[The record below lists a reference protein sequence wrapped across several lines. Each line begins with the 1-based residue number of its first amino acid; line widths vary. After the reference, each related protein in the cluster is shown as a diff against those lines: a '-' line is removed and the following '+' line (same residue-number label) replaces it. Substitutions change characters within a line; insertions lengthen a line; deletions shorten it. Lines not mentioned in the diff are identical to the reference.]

1 MRKNS
6 ELATRQAE
14 SAAKAEREALLTK
27 NAEQAQRLKELEANL
42 LLGKQDA
49 ESAVGNESFSAGLPE
64 IQQSLD
70 QNSTEPKPLTGMSA
84 PFVSPSRDR
93 VRQSTA
99 EPGSV
104 TEGEFEHIDRSDSET
119 SASPNIGV
127 GYVPLCDKMYLYVYL
142 YLLVHMS

>member
-70 QNSTEPKPLTGMSA
+70 QNSTEAKPLQRHKIRTSA
-84 PFVSPSRDR
+84 PC
-93 VRQSTA
+93 STSSYA
-99 EPGSV
+99 TALQCIHCV
-104 TEGEFEHIDRSDSET
+104 HMARSKVYEQEIKQLDSEIVRIEK
-119 SASPNIGV
+119 SLAQS
-127 GYVPLCDKMYLYVYL
+127 K
-142 YLLVHMS
+142 